1 MRALQEPAGS
11 YRLQF
16 SSQFRFEDAR
26 KLVPYLDALG
36 ITACYA
42 SPLLQAARGSTHGYD
57 ICDHS
62 RLNQDLG
69 SQQDFEAFANALR
82 ERGMGLILD
91 IVPNHMGLDISLNR
105 WWHDVLEHGPASPYA
120 EYFDIEWK
128 PAASELQGRVL
139 LPILDASYG
148 EVLHR
153 GDLRLGVED
162 GGLYLWYLGQRL
174 PIEPCSKADVL
185 HRLVPPIQES
195 LAAFNG
201 TPGVPASF
209 DRLHELL
216 DRQFYRLAHWKTAFD
231 DINYRRFFDINQLGS
246 LRMEVPRVFAATH
259 QLIFSLIARGF
270 VTGVRIDH
278 PDGLLDPAAYL
289 NDLARAIAVIP
300 SRISSTESF
309 DIVAEKI
316 LSHDELIP
324 EGWPIAGTTGYGFL
338 NAVNGLFVD
347 SAHEGTMRSVYAHVT
362 GSTTRYE
369 DVAAVSKRLVMN
381 SSLASEVAV
390 LATRLKT
397 LASADRLT
405 RDFTLT
411 SLRRAI
417 VGVIASLSV
426 YRTYLNNAGFSAAD
440 RQIIDLAIDRARR
453 ANPVVADSTFLFLRN
468 VLLAEDGEVGARTG
482 PYRQFAMKFQQ
493 LSAPVQ
499 AKGIEDTCFYRYN
512 LLLSLNE
519 VGGDPERFGRSPEE
533 FHEGNRVRLER
544 WPREMNATATHD
556 TKRGEDARARL
567 NVLSEFATDWREA
580 LASWRG
586 INAPHRTPVDCEPA
600 PDANDE
606 YLFYQMLLGAWPAET
621 AGAPIPTEA
630 PAALVTRFQTQM
642 HKAIKEAKTHTSWLN
657 RNQAYEDAVSRFV
670 SSTLTGP
677 SAARFLEAFA
687 PFARRIARAGM
698 VNSLAQLLL
707 KIASPGIPDFY
718 QGTEVWQLDMA
729 DPDNRRPID
738 FDCRAITL
746 DALMPWITRAEP
758 GDRKRDEEKV
768 AEREA
773 FLRQL
778 LANWPDGRLKMFLTA
793 CALRFRRREAALF
806 LRGEYTPLRAEGA
819 DADRV
824 VAFARR
830 EGEKAAIVVVPRLA
844 SDKVLAHPGC
854 LDPGE
859 EWGETCLVVPT
870 DLAGDTFL
878 NLFSG
883 AHLRAVDAH
892 LSASAVFRACPV
904 ALLVAER

>member
-1 MRALQEPAGS
+1 MRALQESAGS

-69 SQQDFEAFANALR
+69 SAQDFEAFADALR

-91 IVPNHMGLDISLNR
+91 IVPNHMGLDVTTNL
-105 WWHDVLEHGPASPYA
+105 WWRDVLEHGPASPYA
-120 EYFDIEWK
+120 GYFDIEWN
-128 PAASELQGRVL
+128 PATSELRGRVL
-139 LPILDASYG
+139 LPILEASYG

-153 GDLRLGVED
+153 GDLKLGFAD
-162 GGLYLWYLGQRL
+162 GALYLGYLDQRL
-174 PIEPCSKADVL
+174 PLEPRSSAAVL
-185 HRLVPPIQES
+185 HGLMPPLEKS

-216 DRQFYRLAHWKTAFD
+216 ERQFYRLAHWKTAFD

-246 LRMEVPRVFAATH
+246 LRMEEPRVFAATH
-259 QLIFSLIARGF
+259 QLVFSLIGRGL
-270 VTGVRIDH
+270 VTGLRIDH

-289 NDLARAIAVIP
+289 SDLARAIALMP
-300 SRISSTESF
+300 SRISSAECF
-309 DIVAEKI
+309 YIVVEKI
-316 LSHDELIP
+316 LSHGELIP

-347 SAHEGTMRSVYAHVT
+347 PASEDTLRSVYAHVT
-362 GSTTRYE
+362 GRTTRYE

-381 SSLASEVAV
+381 SSLASEVGV
-390 LATRLKT
+390 LATRLKS
-397 LASADRLT
+397 LAAADRLT

-411 SLRRAI
+411 TLRRVI
-417 VGVIASLSV
+417 VSVIASLPV
-426 YRTYLNNAGFSAAD
+426 YRTYVNSSGFSAVD
-440 RQIIDLAIDRARR
+440 RQTIDLAIDRARR
-453 ANPVVADSTFLFLRN
+453 ANPVVADSAFLFLRS
-468 VLLAEDGEVGARTG
+468 VLLAEDDESGTRTG
-482 PYRQFAMKFQQ
+482 SYRQFAMKFQQ

-519 VGGDPERFGRSPEE
+519 VGGDPERFGRPPEE
-533 FHEGNRVRLER
+533 FHGSNHVRLER

-567 NVLSEFATDWREA
+567 NVLSEFATDWREV

-586 INAPHRTPVDCEPA
+586 INTSHRTAVDREAA

-606 YLFYQMLLGAWPAET
+606 YRFYQMLLGAWPAET
-621 AGAPIPTEA
+621 AGAPIPTAA
-630 PAALVTRFQTQM
+630 PAALVTRFQAQM
-642 HKAIKEAKTHTSWLN
+642 NKAIKEAKTHTSWLSQN
-657 RNQAYEDAVSRFV
+657 SAYEDAVSRFV
-670 SSTLTGP
+670 SDSLTGP
-677 SAARFLEAFA
+677 SAARFLEAFV
-687 PFARRIARAGM
+687 PFARRVARAGM

-738 FDCRAITL
+738 FDCRAVML
-746 DALMPWITRAEP
+746 DALMPWIARAESD
-758 GDRKRDEEKV
+758 DREPDEAGV
-768 AEREA
+768 SEREA

-778 LANWPDGRLKMFLTA
+778 VANWPDGRLKMFLTA
-793 CALRFRRREAALF
+793 CALRFRRRNAALF
-806 LRGEYTPLRAEGA
+806 LHGEYEPLRTEGT
-819 DADRV
+819 DTDRL
-824 VAFARR
+824 VAFARCQ
-830 EGEKAAIVVVPRLA
+830 GSQAAIVAVPRLM
-844 SDKVLAHPGC
+844 SEKVLTSADADPREMWDDTRVVLPAH
-854 LDPGE
+854 
-859 EWGETCLVVPT
+859 
-870 DLAGDTFL
+870 LADRGFR
-878 NLFSG
+878 NLFTGRSLQPAEG
-883 AHLRAVDAH
+883 HLPARAI
-892 LSASAVFRACPV
+892 FRACPV
-904 ALLVAER
+904 AVLVAVTA